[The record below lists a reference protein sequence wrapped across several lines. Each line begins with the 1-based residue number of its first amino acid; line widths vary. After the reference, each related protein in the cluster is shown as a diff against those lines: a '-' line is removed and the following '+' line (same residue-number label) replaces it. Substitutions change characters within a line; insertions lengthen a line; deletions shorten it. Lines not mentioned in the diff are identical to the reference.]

1 MRHPFVLALAAGLV
15 VLLAAFAAPLWH
27 MLRAPAP
34 QPASTE
40 APVAQGLPWQ
50 TEVAADGA
58 LQVFGIAV
66 GRATLAE
73 AEARFGDALQVALVG
88 RLGEPPALEALVDPH
103 QAGFVNGRLVLAF
116 EAAPVERLRW
126 QSQASDSSPMEG
138 GARRFTLRAEDRAQ
152 ARQAVLRG
160 LSFLPTVRLSEDDV
174 RQRFGPAEAELAQ
187 PGDAKV
193 LLYPAR
199 GLAATVAAGQRG
211 VLQYVAPRD
220 FESRLRAPLQAAA
233 ASR

>member
-1 MRHPFVLALAAGLV
+1 MRHPFVLATVAGLV
-15 VLLAAFAAPLWH
+15 VLLAAFAPSVWH
-27 MLRAPAP
+27 MLRAPASP
-34 QPASTE
+34 PAAAS
-40 APVAQGLPWQ
+40 AGAGQGLPWH

-58 LQVFGIAV
+58 LLVFGIAI
-66 GRATLAE
+66 GRATLAD
-73 AEARFGDALQVALVG
+73 AEARFGDGLQVALVG

-116 EAAPVERLRW
+116 DAAPADRLRW
-126 QSQASDSSPMEG
+126 QAQTSDSAPMEG

-160 LSFLPTVRLSEDDV
+160 ASFLPAVRLSEDDV

-199 GLAATVAAGQRG
+199 GLAATVATGQRG

-220 FESRLRAPLQAAA
+220 FEPRLRAPLQAAA
-233 ASR
+233 DSR